1 MVRIN
6 RVYTRKGDAGE
17 TSLVGGRPVFKDEP
31 RVVCFGTVDELNA
44 AVGMVR
50 AANAE
55 KPASADRDGFERALQ
70 FIQQR
75 LFDLGAELATHPGDE
90 YEGQVKV
97 SAEDVLWLETLI
109 DKLNGKLE
117 PLKSFVLPG
126 GGRLNAALHLARTV
140 CRRAEREAVT
150 LSRHEPVGKQVIPFL
165 NRLSDALFVF
175 ARWAAVSLG
184 ERETLWEQRLA
195 PVEGWP

>member
-17 TSLVGGRPVFKDEP
+17 TSLVGGRTVFKDDP
-31 RVVCFGTVDELNA
+31 RVACYGTVDELNA
-44 AVGMVR
+44 VLGLVR

-55 KPASADRDGFERALQ
+55 KPASADRDGLERALQ

-97 SAEDVLWLETLI
+97 SADDVRWLEQVL
-109 DKLNGKLE
+109 DRLNAKLA

-126 GGRLNAALHLARTV
+126 GGQLNAALHLARTV
-140 CRRAEREAVT
+140 CRRAEREAVA
-150 LSRHEPVGKQVIPFL
+150 LSRQQTLGPQVIPYL
-165 NRLSDALFVF
+165 NRLSDLLFVL
-175 ARWAAVSLG
+175 ARWAALATG
-184 ERETLWEQRLA
+184 ERETIWEQRSA
-195 PVEGWP
+195 EKVGWP

>member
-17 TSLVGGRPVFKDEP
+17 TSLVGGRAVFKDDP
-31 RVVCFGTVDELNA
+31 RVQCFGAVDELNA
-44 AVGMVR
+44 AIGVVR
-50 AANAE
+50 ALNAE
-55 KPASADRDGFERALQ
+55 KPPGHERNGFDKVLHL
-70 FIQQR
+70 IQQR

-97 SAEDVLWLETLI
+97 SAGDVAWLESLI
-109 DKLNGKLE
+109 DKLNAGLG
-117 PLKSFVLPG
+117 PLNSFVLPG
-126 GGRLNAALHLARTV
+126 GGRLNAFLHLARTI
-140 CRRAEREAVT
+140 CRRAEREAVA
-150 LSRHEPVGKQVIPFL
+150 LSRHEQVGKQVIPYL

-184 ERETLWEQRLA
+184 ERETLWEPGIA
-195 PVEGWP
+195 PDDAWP